1 MKSDGG
7 FQTDVPQ
14 STEKGT
20 QSIFN
25 ELTTEKDVQSKSEP
39 FIFKGNQ
46 QKNVNVIKKRYFCE
60 FCEPPKEFSSS
71 WSRKR
76 HITNKHNSKK
86 ILQRDA
92 IKLNNSKKRRHGE
105 DFEESQNKK
114 LKVGFDIAGKRKR
127 TSDNGGPKKF
137 TRWS

>member
-1 MKSDGG
+1 MFVSHDGG

-25 ELTTEKDVQSKSEP
+25 ELTTEKDIQSKSDP

-46 QKNVNVIKKRYFCE
+46 EKNVNVIKKRRKKRYFCE

-71 WSRKR
+71 CSRKR
-76 HITNKHNSKK
+76 HIANKHNSKK
-86 ILQRDA
+86 IL
-92 IKLNNSKKRRHGE
+92 
-105 DFEESQNKK
+105 
-114 LKVGFDIAGKRKR
+114 
-127 TSDNGGPKKF
+127 
-137 TRWS
+137 